1 MRFSANDGRV
11 SQAVYD
17 DLAESPNRLNP
28 NKVLQREN
36 LGAKDQGQENA
47 YRWENYELFKK
58 NLAEAFEQFDVN
70 NDKALSREEFK
81 KFIVARDQFAKE
93 KKDLEMLD

>member
-36 LGAKDQGQENA
+36 LGARDHGHENA
-47 YRWENYELFKK
+47 YR
-58 NLAEAFEQFDVN
+58 
-70 NDKALSREEFK
+70 
-81 KFIVARDQFAKE
+81 
-93 KKDLEMLD
+93 